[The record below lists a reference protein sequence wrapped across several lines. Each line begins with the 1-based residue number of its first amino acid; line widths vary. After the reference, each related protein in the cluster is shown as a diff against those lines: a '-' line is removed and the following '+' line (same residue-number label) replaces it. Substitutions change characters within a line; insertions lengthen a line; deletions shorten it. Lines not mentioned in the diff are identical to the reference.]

1 MTYDFIIIGAGI
13 AGASAAY
20 ELSKSGSVLLLERE
34 ARPGYH
40 TTGRSAAF
48 FTLNYG
54 NTLIRSLT
62 AASRDFL
69 FSPPEIFG
77 AAPLLEPR
85 PTVTIARADQTASF
99 AANLAAG
106 LASPGDIA
114 EIDIAEAEAMIPVLR
129 PGYAARAHIERDSY
143 FMDVDLIHGGFL
155 RGFAAHGGRLATDA
169 EVTGL
174 ARANGAWRVETRAG
188 NFEAPV
194 VINAAGAWANQIAAL
209 AGARPVGIEPRR
221 RTVIVFAAPENV
233 SVDSM
238 PLVIDADEQFYFK
251 PEAGKILASP
261 ADETPSPPCDAQP
274 EEIDIALVAD
284 RLARAS
290 TLEIRH
296 IEHKWAGLRSFA
308 PDRSPVVGADPNL
321 EGFVWLAGQG
331 GYGIMTSPAMSR
343 AAAALATGGAWPEDL
358 GEMGIEAAALAPGRR
373 GLMSYTSLHKE

>member
-1 MTYDFIIIGAGI
+1 
-13 AGASAAY
+13 
-20 ELSKSGSVLLLERE
+20 
-34 ARPGYH
+34 
-40 TTGRSAAF
+40 
-48 FTLNYG
+48 
-54 NTLIRSLT
+54 
-62 AASRDFL
+62 
-69 FSPPEIFG
+69 
-77 AAPLLEPR
+77 
-85 PTVTIARADQTASF
+85 
-99 AANLAAG
+99 
-106 LASPGDIA
+106 
-114 EIDIAEAEAMIPVLR
+114 
-129 PGYAARAHIERDSY
+129 
-143 FMDVDLIHGGFL
+143 
-155 RGFAAHGGRLATDA
+155 
-169 EVTGL
+169 
-174 ARANGAWRVETRAG
+174 
-188 NFEAPV
+188 
-194 VINAAGAWANQIAAL
+194 
-209 AGARPVGIEPRR
+209 
-221 RTVIVFAAPENV
+221 
-233 SVDSM
+233 M

>member
-20 ELSKSGSVLLLERE
+20 ELSKAGSVLLLERE
-34 ARPGYH
+34 ARPAYH

-69 FSPPEIFG
+69 FAPPDIFG
-77 AAPLLEPR
+77 DAPLLEPR
-85 PTVTIARADQTASF
+85 PTVTIARADQAASF
-99 AANLAAG
+99 EANLAAG

-169 EVTGL
+169 EVKCL
-174 ARANGAWRVETRAG
+174 ARRNGAWRVETRAG

-194 VINAAGAWANQIAAL
+194 VINAAGAWADEVAAL

-221 RTVIVFAAPENV
+221 RTVIVFAAPNGLPI
-233 SVDSM
+233 DTM

-321 EGFVWLAGQG
+321 EGFIWLAGQG

-343 AAAALATGGAWPEDL
+343 AAAALATGGAWPE
-358 GEMGIEAAALAPGRR
+358 GFGAMGIDAAALAPGRA
-373 GLMSYTSLHKE
+373 GLAN